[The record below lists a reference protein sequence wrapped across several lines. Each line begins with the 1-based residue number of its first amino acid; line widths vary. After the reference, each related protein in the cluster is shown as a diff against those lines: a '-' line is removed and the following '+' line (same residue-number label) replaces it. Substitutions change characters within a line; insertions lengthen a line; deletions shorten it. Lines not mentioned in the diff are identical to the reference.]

1 MRRTRSAVGFS
12 LRPNSGDYN
21 GVGQNTVAFSEI
33 LLLLFFIFFCIAGL
47 SAKIRRTNSQRS
59 LFCTHKDEQQKSAI
73 LYK

>member
-12 LRPNSGDYN
+12 LRPNSGNYN

-33 LLLLFFIFFCIAGL
+33 FFFFFCIAGL